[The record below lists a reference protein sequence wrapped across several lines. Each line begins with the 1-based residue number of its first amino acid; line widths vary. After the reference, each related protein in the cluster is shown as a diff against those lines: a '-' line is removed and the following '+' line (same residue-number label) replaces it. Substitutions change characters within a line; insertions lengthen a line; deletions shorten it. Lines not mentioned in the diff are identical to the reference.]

1 VGCMVL
7 LVKTSGQRIRHL
19 AKRIELSAKSRW
31 GRFWMSIAATAT
43 AGWVIK
49 IDAIEELN
57 LRESGVLPS
66 RRNRELVGLRK
77 NWYLSEELQRVGKY
91 HEAVRN
97 REEILSQLYEYQGI
111 NSQSYYPPFLGA
123 QWSSNFGHLTAIGH
137 LQLAQSL
144 EFVTNGLRFVLANPK
159 PANHELFKAMTCQMQ
174 VVRQVNGT
182 NWSELPEFWHVAE
195 RIRTIRGKHGF
206 IDGVKLF
213 DDIFAPE
220 NLETLKRNFF
230 KLDEDY
236 INNSSDK
243 LQKIGL
249 PKNSPFVTL
258 HVRESFSQLDPRTQP
273 RETYFRSVEELNKKG
288 IWVVR
293 IGDSGMEKFPQFP
306 RFIDLVQQPD
316 AGREFHAYLLSH
328 CEFFVGTASGPSWV
342 PRLFGKPSLITNINE
357 IGTQMS
363 RGPGATI
370 YLPKRFINRNGRPL
384 SMREVFQMR
393 FGFASLDK
401 EELKNKGFALEHNSE
416 SEISSAVNE
425 ILETYRDFSPRSSE
439 THPNIQLLRSEFQ
452 AVANGN
458 FAQSYIEQN
467 QEFFK

>member
-1 VGCMVL
+1 MVI
-7 LVKTSGQRIRHL
+7 LVETSGHRIRHL

-31 GRFWMSIAATAT
+31 GRFWLSIAATAT
-43 AGWVIK
+43 TGRVIK

-66 RRNRELVGLRK
+66 RRNRALVGLRK
-77 NWYLSEELQRVGKY
+77 NWYLAERLQRLGKY
-91 HEAVRN
+91 HEAVRI
-97 REEILSQLYEYQGI
+97 REEILSQLYDYQGI
-111 NSQSYYPPFLGA
+111 KSQNYYPPFLGT

-144 EFVTNGLRFVLANPK
+144 DIVTNGTRFVLDNSK
-159 PANHELFKAMTCQMQ
+159 PANKQLFKAMTCKMQ
-174 VVRQVNGT
+174 VVRQVNGN

-195 RIRTIRGKHGF
+195 RIRTIRGKNGF

-213 DDIFAPE
+213 DEIFAPE
-220 NLETLKRNFF
+220 NLETLERYYF

-236 INNSSDK
+236 IDSSSDK

-273 RETYFRSVEELNKKG
+273 RETYFRAIEELNNKG

-293 IGDSGMEKFPQFP
+293 IGDSGMEKFPQFS

-316 AGREFHAYLLSH
+316 AGREFHAYLLSN

-363 RGPGATI
+363 RGPKATI
-370 YLPKRFINRNGRPL
+370 YLPKRFIHQNGQPL
-384 SMREVFQMR
+384 SMREVFEMK
-393 FGFASLDK
+393 FGFASLDRK
-401 EELKNKGFALEHNSE
+401 ELKTKGFALEHNSE

-425 ILETYRDFSPRSSE
+425 ILNTYRDSSPRFSVTPPS
-439 THPNIQLLRSEFQ
+439 IQLLRSEFQ
-452 AVANGN
+452 AVGNGN
-458 FAQSYIEQN
+458 FARSYIEQN